1 VTSWP
6 YGACGAR
13 SGKDLE
19 SRHRTRVGPVQ
30 SLLRVIQ
37 QRKLDRVAAAYSV
50 AAWLVV
56 QAFSIALPTFGA
68 PPWVLKIFI
77 VLAVGGLP
85 LTLWIAWHMAPPR
98 HHRHQAAPPPST
110 ATDIALLALLAAV
123 VIVSGLEILSLAGLF
138 SGLSRSGIAGG
149 PGASANGASSKPSI
163 AVLPFTNMSGDPSKD
178 YFSDGI
184 SEELSNQLANAPDL
198 RVAARTSAFA
208 FKGKSEDIRKIG
220 SALDVG
226 TLLEGSVREDG
237 RHIRITAQL
246 INAADGFHIW
256 SKTYDRDLSNI
267 LQLQDEIARAITA
280 ALTHGLLDNGVRNI
294 ARVRSPIDPQ
304 AYRQYLQ
311 GQSLSARKA
320 LADDA
325 RALELFKAVVKA
337 QPDFAPAWAALGRTY
352 LHDAEFQNR
361 RPDLIAAARA
371 ALDRAL
377 TLDGRN
383 LEALSSH
390 LLVALMQWEW
400 HVAASDAQRL
410 QALNPHSVF
419 TLRGLNVYYDSLGFP
434 EQQSAV
440 LREATRLDPLSFVDL
455 NNLATVYNDRG
466 AFAEAASAANDAL
479 ALRPGRALT
488 LYTLCVAYSGLGQ
501 QDRAQKLVQQLLAL
515 QIDASQACALKRAA
529 ALGRTEE
536 AHALADAIA
545 RRFPAFVFGNT
556 NIGSFYL
563 AAGDPAAALQWFRR
577 AYDTRDFDLFA
588 ISYLP
593 TTPPAFLESAGWIG
607 LRQKPEALAW
617 QAAHEKL
624 SAELSA
630 N

>member
-1 VTSWP
+1 M
-6 YGACGAR
+6 
-13 SGKDLE
+13 
-19 SRHRTRVGPVQ
+19 Q
-30 SLLRVIQ
+30 SLFRVIQ

-68 PPWVLKIFI
+68 PSWVLKIFI

-85 LTLWIAWHMAPPR
+85 ITLWIAWHMAPPR
-98 HHRHQAAPPPST
+98 HRHHASPPVST
-110 ATDIALLALLAAV
+110 ASDLALLALLAT
-123 VIVSGLEILSLAGLF
+123 VIVVSAVEILSLEGLLP
-138 SGLSRSGIAGG
+138 GLSRPPAAGNPTAESGV
-149 PGASANGASSKPSI
+149 SKLSI

-198 RVAARTSAFA
+198 RVAARTSCFA
-208 FKGKSEDIRKIG
+208 FKGKNQDIRKIG
-220 SALDVG
+220 QALGVG
-226 TLLEGSVREDG
+226 TVLEGSVREDG

-280 ALTHGLLDNGVRNI
+280 SLTHRLLDNAPTG
-294 ARVRSPIDPQ
+294 AQPKPSPIDPE

-311 GQSLSARKA
+311 GQSFSARKTVE
-320 LADDA
+320 DDT
-325 RALELFKAVVKA
+325 RAIQLFKAVTMA
-337 QPDFAPAWAALGRTY
+337 QPGFAPAFAALGRTY
-352 LHDAEFQNR
+352 VHYAEVQNQ
-361 RPDLIAAARA
+361 PADLVAAAEA

-390 LLVALMQWEW
+390 LVVALMKWEW
-400 HVAASDAQRL
+400 HVAAADARKL
-410 QALNPHSVF
+410 QSLNPHSVF
-419 TLRGLNVYYDSLGFP
+419 TLRGLDAYYESLGFP
-434 EQQSAV
+434 EQQSAA

-466 AFAEAASAANDAL
+466 EFAEAVSAANDAL
-479 ALRPGRALT
+479 ALFPGRALT
-488 LYTLCVAYSGLGQ
+488 LYTLCAAFAGLGREG
-501 QDRAQKLVQQLLAL
+501 RAQDLVQHLLA
-515 QIDASQACALKRAA
+515 QHEIDASQGCALKRAA
-529 ALGRTEE
+529 ALGRMDE

-545 RRFPAFVFGNT
+545 RRYPAFIFGDT
-556 NIGSFYL
+556 YIGNFYL

-577 AYDTRDFDLFA
+577 AYESRDNALFA
-588 ISYLP
+588 LSYLP
-593 TTPPAFLESAGWIG
+593 TTPREFLQSAAWND
-607 LRQKPEALAW
+607 LRRKPEAVAW
-617 QAAHEKL
+617 QVAHDRLATELAA
-624 SAELSA
+624 

>member
-1 VTSWP
+1 
-6 YGACGAR
+6 
-13 SGKDLE
+13 
-19 SRHRTRVGPVQ
+19 VQ

-68 PPWVLKIFI
+68 PLWVLKILI

-85 LTLWIAWHMAPPR
+85 LTLWIAWHMAPPQ
-98 HHRHQAAPPPST
+98 HHRHRAPTPPPPSS
-110 ATDIALLALLAAV
+110 ATDIALLALLAG
-123 VIVSGLEILSLAGLF
+123 VIILSGAQILSHTGLLPGVFKSGTPRSAG
-138 SGLSRSGIAGG
+138 SAAGH
-149 PGASANGASSKPSI
+149 ASSTPSM

-198 RVAARTSAFA
+198 RVAARTSSFA
-208 FKGKSEDIRKIG
+208 FKGKNEDIRKIG
-220 SALDVG
+220 HALNVG
-226 TLLEGSVREDG
+226 TVLEGSVREDG

-256 SKTYDRDLSNI
+256 SKTYDRDLRNI

-280 ALTHGLLDNGVRNI
+280 ALTHGLLAGGVHN
-294 ARVRSPIDPQ
+294 AAPERSPIDPE

-311 GQSLSARKA
+311 AQSLSARKT
-320 LADDA
+320 LEDDA
-325 RALELFKAVVKA
+325 RAVELFKAVVKA

-352 LHDAEFQNR
+352 VHYAEFQNR
-361 RPDLIAAARA
+361 RPDLIAAAKA

-390 LLVALMQWEW
+390 LLVALMKWEW
-400 HVAASDAQRL
+400 QVAAADARRL

-419 TLRGLNVYYDSLGFP
+419 TLRGLNYWYGNLGFP
-434 EQQSAV
+434 DQQSAV

-455 NNLATVYNDRG
+455 NNLATAYNDRG
-466 AFAEAASAANDAL
+466 EFAEAVSAANDAL

-488 LYTLCVAYSGLGQ
+488 LYTLCVAYAGLGRG
-501 QDRAQKLVQQLLAL
+501 DRAQDLVQQLLAL
-515 QIDASQACALKRAA
+515 HEIDGSQACALRRAA
-529 ALGRTEE
+529 ASGRTGD

-545 RRFPAFVFGNT
+545 RRFPAFVFDNT

-577 AYDTRDFDLFA
+577 AYDNRDYDLFA
-588 ISYLP
+588 VSYVP
-593 TTPPAFLESAGWIG
+593 TTPPAFLESAGWIS
-607 LRQKPEALAW
+607 LKQKPEALAW

-624 SAELSA
+624 AAELSGS
-630 N
+630 